1 MSASRPPDEVG
12 PARPT
17 TVMMLGLRGYP
28 HVQGGVERH
37 VEELAPRL
45 AALGCRLEV
54 LARAPYVENDGPVRV
69 GDVTVTPLP
78 SPRRRSLEA
87 IAHTAAGVAYAAWRR
102 PDILHI
108 HAVGPALL
116 VPVARLLGLKVVVT
130 HHGYDYDRAK
140 WGGVAKAMLK
150 LGERVGM
157 RFASGRIAVS
167 RSIAGAMA
175 KRYGVPVAA
184 IPNGVAPADAPPT
197 TGALERF
204 GLVPGRYVL
213 MVARL
218 VPEKRHLDLIA
229 AFERAAPPG
238 WRLAL
243 VGGAD
248 HADAHAAHVLGV
260 AEAAP
265 GVVATGVQTGLALAE
280 LLSHAGLFVLPSSH
294 EGLPIALLEALSFG
308 VPSLASAIPGNLE
321 VGLDP
326 DCYAPVGD
334 VERLA
339 ALIAERCAHPATE
352 RERDALRARAA
363 AYDWDAVAARTLELY
378 RKTAA

>member
-1 MSASRPPDEVG
+1 MSRADLLASRP
-12 PARPT
+12 

-28 HVQGGVERH
+28 DVQGGVERH

-54 LARAPYVENDGPVRV
+54 VARAPYVPNPGRVRI

-78 SPRRRSLEA
+78 SPRHRSLEA
-87 IAHTAAGVAYAAWRR
+87 IAHTAVGVAYAAWRR

-116 VPVARLLGLKVVVT
+116 VPLARLLGLRVVVT
-130 HHGYDYDRAK
+130 HHGYDYDRDK
-140 WGGVAKAMLK
+140 WGGLGRVALR
-150 LGERVGM
+150 LGERFGM
-157 RFASGRIAVS
+157 RFASGRIGVS
-167 RSIAGAMA
+167 RSISDAMA
-175 KRYGVPVAA
+175 QRYGVAVAA
-184 IPNGVAPADAPPT
+184 IPNGVAPADAPAT
-197 TGALERF
+197 TGALDRF
-204 GLVPGRYVL
+204 GLVPGRYIL

-229 AFERAAPPG
+229 AFARAAPPG

-248 HADAHAAHVLGV
+248 HADAHAARVLD
-260 AEAAP
+260 AAAAAP
-265 GVVATGVQTGLALAE
+265 GVVATGVQTGVALAE

-321 VGLDP
+321 IGLDA
-326 DCYAPVGD
+326 DCYVPVGD
-334 VERLA
+334 VDRLA
-339 ALIAERCAHPATE
+339 ALIAARCAHPATE
-352 RERDALRARAA
+352 AERDALRARAA
-363 AYDWDAVAARTLELY
+363 FYDWDAVAERTLEQY
-378 RKTAA
+378 RRAAA